1 MVTRCPHADI
11 LSLFLRGRLD
21 AYQSASLE
29 THVEWC
35 QDCQAALDRITR
47 DEGGATVRMARRL
60 TESRRSPAPAAVG
73 PTFSELA
80 KFATARDQAA
90 GDGPERWPRVEGY
103 EVVGELGRGGAAVVY
118 RARHLGL
125 NRLVALKMLVVS
137 LQVGNLRERLRREAR
152 ALARLKHPNI
162 VQVYDVGEHDGQPYC
177 ALELVDGTTL
187 ARWAGGVPRLP
198 RVAAEIVLTVAR
210 AVEYAH
216 QNGILHRDLKPANIL
231 LESVGGATVEGRS
244 RSSVATDHPASIVE
258 FQPKVAD
265 FGLAT
270 GTAQAEPDEGLTE
283 TGAVLGTPSYMAPEQ
298 VRVAGGSV
306 GPGADVY
313 ALGAILYELLTGR
326 PPFRATGAFE
336 TLLQVAHDEPVS
348 VARLQ
353 PGLPRDLTTICMK
366 CLEKAP
372 AGRYLRAADL
382 ADDLKRFLAHEPI
395 RARPVGPAGRVI
407 RWAKRRPARAAT
419 LLSAVGASIVAFAV
433 VFWLWRESEV
443 ARSRA
448 EELAASEAAA
458 HRAVREQRD
467 DATRA
472 RHRAERAS
480 AELVLDQSLELCER
494 GEVGPG
500 LVGLAGGLRRVVDA
514 RLDDLEPVFRANLS
528 AWAAHLLVPVESP
541 PLGSSVT
548 ALAYRPDGKR
558 VLVGQWAN
566 KFGKMGP
573 GEAREWDPE
582 KWVPVGP
589 PLAHDGPVTAVAYS
603 PDGSRIMTGGL
614 DETVRLWDAETGTP
628 VGVPLRGVGPVRA
641 VAFSP
646 NGRTFAAGGEGS
658 GPEAKVRLRV
668 WDARTREPIESI
680 NDLPGTVHALA
691 YDPAGTVLAFGC
703 SIPAKSGPQAGG
715 LVRQWDVVAG
725 RSAGPE
731 LLHSSEVCAVA
742 FCPTDG
748 RILLTG
754 SMDKT
759 SLLWDRTTGQRVGP
773 AQVHPYEVHAVA
785 FAPNG
790 LTIVTGGGDTRWFV
804 GKAAG
809 ASLLDTLTGR
819 SRTGLLRHLEAVD
832 AIAVRPDGRH
842 VVTGCRDGHARMW
855 EVGNLR
861 PATVRYHPFP
871 LAAVAFDPNG
881 RMLISGGG
889 SIGKAGGQSRVWESG
904 SGRPTVAPLE
914 HPTRVE
920 SLAVAPDGQVY
931 ATGCVNGTAQ
941 AWEVGSHRPVGPVLD
956 HSRPV
961 ESLAFTPDGRV
972 LLTVAPPEAK
982 LWDMRSGHLRW
993 PGPPAVHP
1001 VNVAILSPDGRLVL
1015 TGGADGVPRLWDT
1028 ATGLASI
1035 ELPKTG
1041 GAIHAAA
1048 FSPDADRILTG
1059 DSDGVVRLWDRTSGR
1074 AAGPPLPHPGE
1085 VVWSVRFTADANR
1098 IITVAGTP
1106 YRDWGWVRF
1115 WNPHTGKPLGTL
1127 PHRVAVRAVA
1137 VHPEKGLIST
1147 GGWEGDVRLWD
1158 IRSGRPIGPRLLCDG
1173 VIRATEFA
1181 PDGSVVTAAGEDGA
1195 LRTWAIPRP
1204 IVGEPD
1210 IIAERFNSMTKR
1222 LVTSGP
1228 KPP

>member
-21 AYQSASLE
+21 AHQSALLE

-35 QDCQAALDRITR
+35 QDCQATLDRITR
-47 DEGGATVRMARRL
+47 EEGGATVRMARRL
-60 TESRRSPAPAAVG
+60 TESRRAAAPAEVN
-73 PTFSELA
+73 PTFSASA
-80 KFATARDQAA
+80 KLATAHDRPSG
-90 GDGPERWPRVEGY
+90 GDPERWPRVEGY

-125 NRLVALKMLVVS
+125 NRLVALKMLVGS
-137 LQVGNLRERLRREAR
+137 PQVGNLRERLRREAQ

-162 VQVYDVGEHDGQPYC
+162 VQVYDVGEHDGQPFC

-187 ARWAGGVPRLP
+187 ARWAGGTPRLP
-198 RVAAEIVLTVAR
+198 RVAAEIVLTIAR

-231 LESVGGATVEGRS
+231 LESVDIATIEGRS
-244 RSSVATDHPASIVE
+244 RPPIADDHPASIVE
-258 FQPKVAD
+258 FRPKVAD

-270 GTAQAEPDEGLTE
+270 GIARMEPGEGLTE

-298 VRVAGGSV
+298 VRVAGGAV

-326 PPFRATGAFE
+326 PPFRATGTFE

-366 CLEKAP
+366 CMEKAP

-395 RARPVGPAGRVI
+395 RARPVGPAGRLV

-419 LLSAVGASIVAFAV
+419 LLSAIGASIVAFAV
-433 VFWLWRESEV
+433 VLWLWRESEV
-443 ARSRA
+443 ARSQA

-458 HRAVREQRD
+458 HLAAREQRD

-472 RHRAERAS
+472 RRRAERAS

-514 RLDDLEPVFRANLS
+514 RLNDLEPAFRANLS
-528 AWAAHLLVPVESP
+528 AWASHLLVPVESP

-589 PLAHDGPVTAVAYS
+589 SLAHDGPVTAVAYS
-603 PDGSRIMTGGL
+603 PDGSRVLTGGL

-658 GPEAKVRLRV
+658 GLEAKVRLRV

-680 NDLPGTVHALA
+680 DDPPGAVLALA
-691 YDPAGTVLAFGC
+691 YDPTGTVLAFGC
-703 SIPAKSGPQAGG
+703 SVPAKAGPRAGG

-725 RSAGPE
+725 RPAGPE

-754 SMDKT
+754 SADKT
-759 SLLWDRTTGQRVGP
+759 SLLWERTTGQRVGP

-790 LTIVTGGGDTRWFV
+790 LTIVTGGGDTRWFA

-819 SRTGLLRHLEAVD
+819 SLTGPLRHWDAVD
-832 AIAVRPDGRH
+832 AIAVRPDGRR
-842 VVTGCRDGHARMW
+842 VVTGCRDGHARLW
-855 EVGNLR
+855 EIGEIR
-861 PATVRYHPFP
+861 PAAVRYHPFP

-881 RMLISGGG
+881 RVLISGGG
-889 SIGKAGGQSRVWESG
+889 STGKAGGQSRAWEPG
-904 SGRPTVAPLE
+904 SGRPTAAPLE
-914 HPTRVE
+914 HPARVE
-920 SLAVAPDGQVY
+920 SLAAAPDGRVY
-931 ATGCVNGTAQ
+931 ATGCVDGVAR
-941 AWEVGSHRPVGPVLD
+941 AWEVRSQRPAGPPLD

-961 ESLAFTPDGRV
+961 ESLAFTPDGRA
-972 LLTVAPPEAK
+972 LLTAAPPEAK
-982 LWDMRSGHLRW
+982 LWDVRSGQLLW
-993 PGPPAVHP
+993 AGLPAGQP

-1015 TGGADGVPRLWDT
+1015 TGGADGVPRIWDT
-1028 ATGLASI
+1028 ATGHASI
-1035 ELPKTG
+1035 ELPKG

-1048 FSPDADRILTG
+1048 FSPDARGILTG
-1059 DSDGVVRLWDRTSGR
+1059 DADGVVRLWDRASGR
-1074 AAGPPLPHPGE
+1074 AAGPPLQHPGE
-1085 VVWSVRFTADANR
+1085 VVWSVRFTADAKR
-1098 IITVAGTP
+1098 IVTVAGTP

-1115 WNPHTGKPLGTL
+1115 WDPYNGKPLGAL

-1137 VHPEKGLIST
+1137 VHPETGLICT

-1173 VIRATEFA
+1173 AIRATEFS
-1181 PDGSVVTAAGEDGA
+1181 PDGSAVAVAGEDGA
-1195 LRTWAIPRP
+1195 LRTWAVSRP

-1210 IIAERFNSMTKR
+1210 LIAERVNSMTKR
-1222 LVTSGP
+1222 LVTSGQ